1 MRISSLLAA
10 TAAASTASAAVM
22 RIAASSISWKWTV
35 TGWSAGCA
43 EQCHYDFNVTA
54 VGNSTGKPA
63 TPSFKA
69 YCSGEG
75 EGAGYQVC
83 KTLEESET
91 DYRVAAQLL
100 PSNSTGSA
108 RRAQIQVSL
117 QYTDLQTPSTWWNYT
132 GKAEALYNE
141 YAAPF
146 MNFTIT
152 PDTVYGVA

>member
-1 MRISSLLAA
+1 M
-10 TAAASTASAAVM
+10 
-22 RIAASSISWKWTV
+22 
-35 TGWSAGCA
+35 
-43 EQCHYDFNVTA
+43 TA
-54 VGNSTGKPA
+54 VGNSTGKPP

-75 EGAGYQVC
+75 EGASYQVC
-83 KTLEESET
+83 QSLEESET
-91 DYRVAAQLL
+91 DYKVEAKLL
-100 PSNSTGSA
+100 AGNSTGGS

-117 QYTDLQTPSTWWNYT
+117 QYTDLETPSTWWNYT